1 MMLNPD
7 RFIAW
12 AAERG
17 VQIDPGRC
25 LADGKIHRADVE
37 GDARGRNDATYLLRP
52 DGSGWVVNFKVEGQP
67 LYFRGE
73 GVITAA
79 QRDEIRRQ
87 QAERA
92 AERAAE
98 HVRAREA
105 ARAAWRCG
113 RPAHG
118 HPYLRDPLL
127 PPAGLRVEQGQLM
140 VPVLTFDEGGEPV
153 WSGMQMVAADGGK
166 KFTPGTQAQGAFAV
180 IPCDDDP
187 LAAARELRHADRLL
201 ICEGVGTALALHR
214 VMRVPVVA
222 ALSAG
227 NLPVLARR
235 LAGRVTANAIFY
247 ADADGVSTRS
257 EQDFIGQRMAIE
269 AALVMGPRARVAVP
283 SLASGIT
290 PPGYDARDQLRD
302 GSGDAV
308 AATYAAARPPEEVR
322 LPERVRGKA
331 AIKREP
337 MSAER

>member
-1 MMLNPD
+1 MMLNPEK
-7 RFIAW
+7 FIAW
-12 AAERG
+12 AAARG
-17 VQIDPGRC
+17 VQIEPGRC

-52 DGSGWVVNFKVEGQP
+52 DGSGWVVNFKAEGQP

-98 HVRAREA
+98 HERAREA
-105 ARAAWRCG
+105 AWVSWRRG
-113 RPAHG
+113 RSAYG

-153 WSGMQMVAADGGK
+153 WSGMQVIGADGAK
-166 KFTPGTQAQGAFAV
+166 KFTSGTQAQGAFAV
-180 IPCDDDP
+180 IPCGDDP
-187 LAAARELRHADRLL
+187 LVAAQELRAADRLI
-201 ICEGVGTALALHR
+201 ICEGIGTALALHS

-227 NLPVLARR
+227 NLPVLAGG
-235 LAGRVTANAIFY
+235 LAGRVTDNAIVY
-247 ADADGVSTRS
+247 ADADGVSTRP
-257 EQDFIGQRMAIE
+257 EQDFIGQRMAVE
-269 AALVMGPRARVAVP
+269 AALALGARARVAVP
-283 SLASGIT
+283 ARASGAT

-302 GSGDAV
+302 GSGNAV
-308 AATYAAARPPEEVR
+308 AATCAAALPPAQIR
-322 LPERVRGKA
+322 LPERTRERS
-331 AIKREP
+331 AIKRDSA
-337 MSAER
+337 SAER